1 MIESNA
7 PIIRFPLLDTLRHLG
22 KTGAAIE
29 ASVLTTFTFDAP
41 FYEEVLL
48 RAFERAGSRLNI
60 VIVDA
65 RQLAASVDDPLRQ
78 PTRAGRDYL
87 LAPVAHKAAFHPK
100 ILALLSEKTSVLS
113 IGSHNA
119 TNPGFSHNEEVT
131 TFWGPACKGPSR
143 SLLLDALD
151 YCLFWLRSSG
161 AAQEQSLDEIE
172 QRLRHLGGLAKES
185 EQSESRFVGAH
196 PQTQS
201 LWAQTIGQIPFPC
214 IGFP

>member
-7 PIIRFPLLDTLRHLG
+7 PIIRFPLLDTLRDLG
-22 KTGAAIE
+22 KSGAAIE

-87 LAPVAHKAAFHPK
+87 LAPVAHAAAFHPK
-100 ILALLSEKTSVLS
+100 ILTLLSEKTSVLS

-119 TNPGFSHNEEVT
+119 TNPGFCHNEEVT
-131 TFWGPACKGPSR
+131 TFWGPARKGPPR
-143 SLLLDALD
+143 SLLLDALE
-151 YCLFWLRSSG
+151 YCLFWLRLVRRDAEG
-161 AAQEQSLDEIE
+161 DCLT
-172 QRLRHLGGLAKES
+172 K
-185 EQSESRFVGAH
+185 
-196 PQTQS
+196 
-201 LWAQTIGQIPFPC
+201 
-214 IGFP
+214 